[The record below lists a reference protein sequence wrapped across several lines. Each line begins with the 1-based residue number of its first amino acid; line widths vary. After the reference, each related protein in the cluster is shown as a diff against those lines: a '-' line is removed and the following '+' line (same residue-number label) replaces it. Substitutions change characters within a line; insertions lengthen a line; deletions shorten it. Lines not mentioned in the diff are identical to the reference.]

1 VRTLLTIVLIVI
13 AATAVFYAAV
23 HQIAGLWLDVVLRPD
38 VRGVIEQS
46 LLDQK
51 RLRDLDPAN
60 AARYRRR
67 FEETGRLMNHIDVV
81 AMNRERVLRRFEAIL
96 AALFA
101 ASLFT
106 ATFLWTARQRRAEER
121 RRAEQLAR
129 LTAWQE
135 ASRRH
140 AHEIKTPLT
149 AARMEIDRLAS
160 LSAPSEE
167 TRHAID
173 SVYEELERIAQFT
186 KEFSSF
192 AMIGQPVLRAEELD
206 RLLIE
211 FRDMFA
217 NAWPNLTLRVDAPPH
232 VVVSADRDLLRQV
245 LVNLCT
251 NSAHATEGSGT
262 VTFTITRA
270 GDRVLL
276 DVADSG
282 GGVPPSIQARIFE
295 PYVTTRKIG
304 HGMGLGLAISRKIL
318 LDHGGDLALLSTSP
332 AGSTFRLTLLYAR
345 ADTAAARDRVTR

>member
-1 VRTLLTIVLIVI
+1 MRTFATIVLIVI
-13 AATAVFYAAV
+13 AATVVFYAAV

-60 AARYRRR
+60 AARYRQR
-67 FEETGRLMNHIDVV
+67 FEETRRLMNRIDVV
-81 AMNRERVLRRFEAIL
+81 AMNRERVLRRFEMVL

-101 ASLFT
+101 ALLFT
-106 ATFLWTARQRRAEER
+106 ATFLWTVRQRRNEER

-160 LSAPSEE
+160 LTAPSEE
-167 TRHAID
+167 VQRAVE

-192 AMIGQPVLRAEELD
+192 AMIGQPVLRAEALD
-206 RLLIE
+206 RFLTE

-217 NAWPNLTLRVDAPPH
+217 NAWPNLTLRVEASP

-251 NSAHATEGSGT
+251 NSAHATEGHGT
-262 VTFTITRA
+262 VTFSVSRA
-270 GDRVLL
+270 GERVFL

-318 LDHGGDLALLSTSP
+318 LDHGGDLALMSTSP
-332 AGSTFRLTLLYAR
+332 TGSTFRITLRR
-345 ADTAAARDRVTR
+345 A

>member
-1 VRTLLTIVLIVI
+1 MKTLVAVALIVI
-13 AATAVFYAAV
+13 AATLVFYAAV

-38 VRGVIEQS
+38 VRDVIEHS

-51 RLRDLDPAN
+51 ALRNLDPAN
-60 AARYRRR
+60 EARYRQR
-67 FEETGRLMNHIDVV
+67 FEETRRLMNRIDVV
-81 AMNRERVLRRFEAIL
+81 AMNRERVLRRFEMVL

-101 ASLFT
+101 ALLFT
-106 ATFLWTARQRRAEER
+106 ATFLWTVRQRRNEER

-167 TRHAID
+167 VQRAID

-192 AMIGQPVLRAEELD
+192 AMIGQPLLRAEALD
-206 RLLIE
+206 RLVVE

-217 NAWPNLTLRVDAPPH
+217 NAWPNLTLRVEALP
-232 VVVSADRDLLRQV
+232 VTVSADRDLLRQV

-251 NSAHATEGSGT
+251 NSAHATEGRGT
-262 VTFTITRA
+262 VTFSVGRA
-270 GDRVLL
+270 GGRVFL
-276 DVADSG
+276 DVADTG

-295 PYVTTRKIG
+295 PYVTTRKVG

-332 AGSTFRLTLLYAR
+332 AGSTFRITLRR
-345 ADTAAARDRVTR
+345 AGVPPAG

>member
-1 VRTLLTIVLIVI
+1 VKTLVTIVLIVA
-13 AATAVFYAAV
+13 AATLVFYAAV

-38 VRGVIEQS
+38 VRGVIEHS

-60 AARYRRR
+60 AARYRQR
-67 FEETGRLMNHIDVV
+67 FEETRRLMNRIDVV
-81 AMNRERVLRRFEAIL
+81 AMNRERVLRRFEMVL
-96 AALFA
+96 AGLFA
-101 ASLFT
+101 AILFA
-106 ATFLWTARQRRAEER
+106 ATLLWTARQRRNEER

-129 LTAWQE
+129 LAAWQE

-160 LSAPSEE
+160 LSPPSEE
-167 TRHAID
+167 VQRTID
-173 SVYEELERIAQFT
+173 SVYEELERITQFT

-192 AMIGQPVLRAEELD
+192 AMIGQPVLRAEDLD
-206 RLLIE
+206 KLLVE
-211 FRDMFA
+211 FCDMFA
-217 NAWPNLTLRVDAPPH
+217 GAWPNLALAYDPMPP
-232 VVVSADRDLLRQV
+232 VLVSADRDLLRQV

-251 NSAHATEGSGT
+251 NSAHATDGKGT
-262 VTFTITRA
+262 VTFSVTRA

-282 GGVPPSIQARIFE
+282 GGVPPSIAARIFE

-332 AGSTFRLTLLYAR
+332 TGSTFRISLRR
-345 ADTAAARDRVTR
+345 A

>member
-1 VRTLLTIVLIVI
+1 VRTLVTTALIVA
-13 AATAVFYAAV
+13 AATLVFYAAV

-38 VRGVIEQS
+38 VRGVIEHS

-60 AARYRRR
+60 EARYRQR
-67 FEETGRLMNHIDVV
+67 FEETRRLMNRIDVV
-81 AMNRERVLRRFEAIL
+81 AMNRERVLRRFEMVL
-96 AALFA
+96 AGLFA
-101 ASLFT
+101 AIVFV
-106 ATFLWTARQRRAEER
+106 ATFLWTARQRRNEER

-160 LSAPSEE
+160 LTPPGEE
-167 TRHAID
+167 VQRAVD

-186 KEFSSF
+186 REFSSF

-206 RLLIE
+206 KLVAE

-217 NAWPNLTLRVDAPPH
+217 GAWPNLTLRFDAPPSP
-232 VVVSADRDLLRQV
+232 VAVSADRDLLRQV

-251 NSAHATEGSGT
+251 NSAHATDGRGT
-262 VTFTITRA
+262 VTFAIARA
-270 GDRVLL
+270 GDRVHL

-332 AGSTFRLTLLYAR
+332 AGSTFRISLR
-345 ADTAAARDRVTR
+345 RV